1 MASARPQVVITARVS
16 QYSALASLA
25 YQIVADMTIAIA
37 NFPTPSPALAAIT
50 AAANTVV
57 DNIAL
62 WGPVGN
68 RGSHQDLLNLRASCL
83 VLRNLLV
90 EEAAYVQNTVPLT
103 DSYPDQAAW
112 IASSG
117 FSVKN
122 SPTPQGLLG
131 PPQDFHQL
139 FQNGV
144 SIYTPK
150 LKWKKPLGLT
160 SANNCKSYN
169 IYRTV
174 NSVIPPPVPPPA
186 SYLTTVTR
194 TSFIDTTALPGTSYL
209 YIVAGV
215 NTDGTGAYSAT
226 LVINTPVI

>member
-37 NFPTPSPALAAIT
+37 NFPIPSPALAAIT

-57 DNIAL
+57 ANIAL
-62 WGPVGN
+62 WDPVGN

-83 VLRNLLV
+83 DLRNLLV
-90 EEAAYVQNTVPLT
+90 EEEFYVQNTVPLS

-122 SPTPQGLLG
+122 SPTPQGSLG

-160 SANNCKSYN
+160 SPNNCKSYT
-169 IYRTV
+169 I
-174 NSVIPPPVPPPA
+174 
-186 SYLTTVTR
+186 
-194 TSFIDTTALPGTSYL
+194 
-209 YIVAGV
+209 
-215 NTDGTGAYSAT
+215 
-226 LVINTPVI
+226 